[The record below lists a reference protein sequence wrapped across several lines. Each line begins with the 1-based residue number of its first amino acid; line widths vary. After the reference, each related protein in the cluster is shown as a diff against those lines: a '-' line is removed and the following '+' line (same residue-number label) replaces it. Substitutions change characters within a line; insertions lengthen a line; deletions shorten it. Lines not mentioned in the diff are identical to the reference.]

1 MTGICRV
8 YNLIPIK
15 EIDRVFRESS
25 TASAEMDSTF
35 LCFEDVYF
43 TARELI
49 DESWTVLD
57 LGCAYAPQ
65 AFIFRDCAQ
74 YIGVDAGMKDDIH
87 FQTDNM
93 IFHHMSIQKF
103 IAKHLHELDL
113 EKTLAICS
121 AVPDAE
127 AQQLV
132 RDTFPHNLVW
142 YPGGL
147 L

>member
-1 MTGICRV
+1 MTGTCET
-8 YNLIPIK
+8 YKLIPIK
-15 EIDRVFRESS
+15 ELDRVFKESS

-43 TARELI
+43 TAKDLI

-65 AFIFRDCAQ
+65 AFIFKDFER
-74 YIGVDAGMKDDIH
+74 YIGVDIGIKDGVH

-93 IFHHMSIQKF
+93 IFYNMSIQKY
-103 IAKHLHELDL
+103 IEKHLKDLDL
-113 EKTLAICS
+113 ERTFAICS

-127 AQQLV
+127 AQKLV
-132 RDTFPHNLVW
+132 RDTFPHQLVW
-142 YPGGL
+142 YPGGWL
-147 L
+147 